1 MYQSETTSDSE
12 VNVLDQFFC
21 NGYGAKDKTDIYYDR
36 IYAVF
41 KAEKVMK
48 LFRLF
53 FNAFMC
59 SILLPY

>member
-36 IYAVF
+36 YICCF
-41 KAEKVMK
+41 Q
-48 LFRLF
+48 
-53 FNAFMC
+53 
-59 SILLPY
+59 S